1 MFARILRDPILHFLA
16 AGFALFLLTR
26 LLAGPVAETD
36 SDKVI
41 RIERADLLTYMQY
54 QANAFD
60 ADSFARAL
68 DNMSASELQQL
79 VDDYVAEEVLYRE
92 ARALEL
98 EQSDYLIR
106 QRMVDKMRFL
116 LGESGGT
123 DAAPTTEELQ
133 AWLEQNREAYRIDP
147 YASFTHVFIDAA
159 GIGDEQA
166 RMQAEAMLAE
176 LNNKRAGF
184 DEASSYGDRF
194 PFLRNYVERTLD
206 FIRNNFGSNFAAALQ
221 QLQPSD
227 GLWQGPLQSDY
238 GYHLVMLTA
247 LTPASDPALQ
257 DVITDVTQDYILMR
271 NEERLRQMV
280 QDVRAQYE
288 IDTSAVLQDTE

>member
-1 MFARILRDPILHFLA
+1 MFSRLLRDPILHFLV
-16 AGFALFLLTR
+16 AGFVLFLLAR
-26 LLAGPVAETD
+26 LVAGPAAETG
-36 SDKVI
+36 SDKLI

-60 ADSFARAL
+60 ADSFERAL
-68 DNMSASELQQL
+68 DNMSANELQQL
-79 VDDYVAEEVLYRE
+79 IDDYVAEEVLYRE

-116 LGESGGT
+116 LGDSGGT
-123 DAAPTTEELQ
+123 DAAPTTAELQ
-133 AWLEQNREAYRIDP
+133 VWLEQNREAYRIDP

-166 RMQAEAMLAE
+166 RKQAEAMLAE
-176 LNNKRAGF
+176 LNNKRTGF
-184 DEASSYGDRF
+184 DEASSYGNRF

-206 FIRNNFGSNFAAALQ
+206 FVRNNFGSNFAATLQ
-221 QLQPSD
+221 QLQPAE

-238 GYHLVMLTA
+238 GYHIVMLTA

-257 DVITDVTQDYILMR
+257 DVITDVTQDYLLMR

-280 QDVRAQYE
+280 RDVSAQYE
-288 IDTSAVLQDTE
+288 IDTSAVLQGQE

>member
-1 MFARILRDPILHFLA
+1 MFGRLLRDPILHFLA
-16 AGFALFLLTR
+16 AGFVLFLLAR
-26 LLAGPVAETD
+26 LLAGPAAETG
-36 SDKVI
+36 SEKLI

-68 DNMSASELQQL
+68 DNMSATELQQL
-79 VDDYVAEEVLYRE
+79 IDDYVAEEVLYRE
-92 ARALEL
+92 ARALGL

-116 LGESGGT
+116 LGETGST
-123 DAAPTTEELQ
+123 NAAPTTAELR

-159 GIGDEQA
+159 GIGDDQA
-166 RMQAEAMLAE
+166 RKQAEAMLAD
-176 LNNKRAGF
+176 LNANTVGF
-184 DEASSYGDRF
+184 DQASSYGDRF

-221 QLQPSD
+221 QLQPAD

-238 GYHLVMLTA
+238 GYHLVLLTA
-247 LTPASDPALQ
+247 LTPASDPALEA
-257 DVITDVTQDYILMR
+257 VINDVTQDYILMR
-271 NEERLRQMV
+271 NEEQLRQMV
-280 QDVRAQYE
+280 MDVRAQYE
-288 IDTSAVLQDTE
+288 IDTSAVLQSQE

>member
-1 MFARILRDPILHFLA
+1 MFSRILRDPILHFLA
-16 AGFALFLLTR
+16 AGFALFVLTR
-26 LLAGPVAETD
+26 FLAGPPTETD
-36 SDKVI
+36 SDRLI

-79 VDDYVAEEVLYRE
+79 IDDHVAEEVLYRE
-92 ARALEL
+92 ARALGL

-116 LGESGGT
+116 LGESGGK
-123 DAAPTTEELQ
+123 DAAPTTDELQ
-133 AWLEQNREAYRIDP
+133 SWLEQNPEAYRIDP
-147 YASFTHVFIDAA
+147 YASFTHVFIDFTDV
-159 GIGDEQA
+159 GIAQA
-166 RMQAEAMLAE
+166 RKQAEAMLAD
-176 LNNKRAGF
+176 LNSNKVGF
-184 DEASSYGDRF
+184 DQASNYGDRF

-206 FIRNNFGSNFAAALQ
+206 FVRNNFGSSFAGALQ
-221 QLQPSD
+221 QLQPAE

-247 LTPASDPALQ
+247 LTPASDPALE
-257 DVITDVTQDYILMR
+257 DVLAEVTQDYILMR
-271 NEERLRQMV
+271 NEERLRQIV
-280 QDVRAQYE
+280 KDVRAQYQV
-288 IDTSAVLQDTE
+288 DTSAVLQGQE